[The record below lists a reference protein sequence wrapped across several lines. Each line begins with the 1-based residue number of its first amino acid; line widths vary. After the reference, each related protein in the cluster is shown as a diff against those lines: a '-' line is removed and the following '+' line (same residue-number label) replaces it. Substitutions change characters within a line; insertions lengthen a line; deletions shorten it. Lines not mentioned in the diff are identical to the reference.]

1 MKCELLAVLA
11 VAVGLLMGSG
21 PLFAHHSTA
30 LYEKQRVTTVQGT
43 VTALEFINPHVQIH
57 FEVKDS
63 QGNVEKWVGVCSPP
77 NSLRRAGWNRN
88 SLKPGDQITVGG
100 GRVKD
105 GRTIISVEK
114 VVLSDGKELPMRS
127 LD

>member
-1 MKCELLAVLA
+1 MKRELLAVLA

-21 PLFAHHSTA
+21 PLFAHHSTS

-43 VTALEFINPHVQIH
+43 VTALEFINPHVQIRL
-57 FEVKDS
+57 EVKDS
-63 QGNVEKWVGVCSPP
+63 QGNVEIWVGVCSPP

-88 SLKPGDQITVGG
+88 SLKPGDQITIGG

-105 GRTIISVEK
+105 GRKIIAVEK
-114 VVLSDGKELPMRS
+114 VVLSDGKELPLRS

>member
-1 MKCELLAVLA
+1 MKRELLAVLA

-21 PLFAHHSTA
+21 PLLAHHSTA
-30 LYEKQRVTTVQGT
+30 LYEKQHVTTLQGT
-43 VTALEFINPHVQIH
+43 VTALEFINPHVQIR

-63 QGNVEKWVGVCSPP
+63 QRSDDAALCIGH
-77 NSLRRAGWNRN
+77 
-88 SLKPGDQITVGG
+88 
-100 GRVKD
+100 KD

-114 VVLSDGKELPMRS
+114 VVLSNGKELPMRS

>member
-1 MKCELLAVLA
+1 MKRELLAVLA

-21 PLFAHHSTA
+21 PLFAHHSTS

-43 VTALEFINPHVQIH
+43 VTALEFINPHVQIRL
-57 FEVKDS
+57 EVKDS
-63 QGNVEKWVGVCSPP
+63 QGNDEIWVGVCSPP

-88 SLKPGDQITVGG
+88 SLKPGDQITIGG

-105 GRTIISVEK
+105 GRKIIAVEK
-114 VVLSDGKELPMRS
+114 VVLSDGKELPLRS

>member
-1 MKCELLAVLA
+1 MKRELLAVLA

-21 PLFAHHSTA
+21 PLLAHHSTA
-30 LYEKQRVTTVQGT
+30 LYEKQHVTTLQGT
-43 VTALEFINPHVQIH
+43 VTALEFINPHVQIR

-63 QGNVEKWVGVCSPP
+63 QGN
-77 NSLRRAGWNRN
+77 
-88 SLKPGDQITVGG
+88 GG

-114 VVLSDGKELPMRS
+114 VVLSNGKELPMRS

>member
-1 MKCELLAVLA
+1 MKRELLAVLA
-11 VAVGLLMGSG
+11 VAVGLLIASG
-21 PLFAHHSTA
+21 PLLAHHSTS
-30 LYEKQRVTTVQGT
+30 LYDKQHVTTLQGT
-43 VTALEFINPHVQIH
+43 VTALEFINPHVQIR

-77 NSLRRAGWNRN
+77 NALRRAGWNRN

-105 GRTIISVEK
+105 GRKIISVEK